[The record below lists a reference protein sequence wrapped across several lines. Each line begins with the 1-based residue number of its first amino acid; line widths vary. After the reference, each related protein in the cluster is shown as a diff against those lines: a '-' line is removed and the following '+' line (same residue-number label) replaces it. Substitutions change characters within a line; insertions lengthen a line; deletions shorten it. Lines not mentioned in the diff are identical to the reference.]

1 MEHLSTWT
9 LDGLELGILD
19 GDALAAAHAHIAAC
33 PRCAQDLA
41 ELRSSRGKFD
51 TEVFARTL
59 PSLEKKRSPR
69 RWYWIL
75 GAPALVA
82 AAAAALVLVPRA
94 TNKDGSDIIA
104 KGSPVCEV
112 FARRQDRVFAVQDGA
127 ALAPGDEIRFVV
139 QPAGYRHVL
148 VASVDSAAVASVYA
162 PFGARSSLQLAS
174 ATDRAELPGSVR
186 LDATPGPERIYCL
199 FSKRPIDAAPV
210 LARLREMG
218 AAGPA
223 TLRAGPVVTLPS
235 MVVLSAL
242 VEKVVP

>member
-9 LDGLELGILD
+9 LDGMELGILG
-19 GDALAAAHAHIAAC
+19 GDALAAAQAHIAAC

-41 ELRSSRGKFD
+41 ELRSSRGKFE

-59 PSLEKKRSPR
+59 PSLEKRSRR

-75 GAPALVA
+75 GAPALA
-82 AAAAALVLVPRA
+82 AAAATAVVLVPRA
-94 TNKDGSDIIA
+94 TDEGGPDVIA
-104 KGSPVCEV
+104 KGGPVCEV

-139 QPAGYRHVL
+139 QPAGYQHVM
-148 VASVDSAAVASVYA
+148 VASVDAAAVASVYA
-162 PFGARSSLQLAS
+162 PFGARSSLRLAS
-174 ATDRAELPGSVR
+174 ATDRAALPGSVR
-186 LDATPGPERIYCL
+186 LDATPGPERIDCL
-199 FSKRPIDAAPV
+199 FSRRPIDAMPV

-223 TLRAGPVVTLPS
+223 ALRAGPVVTIPS
-235 MVVLSAL
+235 VVVLSAL
-242 VEKVVP
+242 LEKVVP

>member
-9 LDGLELGILD
+9 LDGMELGILG
-19 GDALAAAHAHIAAC
+19 GDALAAAQAHIAAC

-41 ELRSSRGKFD
+41 ELRSSRGKF
-51 TEVFARTL
+51 EAEIFARTL
-59 PSLEKKRSPR
+59 PSLEKKRSRR

-75 GAPALVA
+75 GAPALA
-82 AAAAALVLVPRA
+82 AAAATAVVLVPRA
-94 TNKDGSDIIA
+94 TDEGGPDVIA
-104 KGSPVCEV
+104 KGGPVCEV

-139 QPAGYRHVL
+139 QPAGYQHVM
-148 VASVDSAAVASVYA
+148 VASVDAAAVASVYA
-162 PFGARSSLQLAS
+162 PFGARSSLRLAS

-186 LDATPGPERIYCL
+186 LDSTPGPERIYCL
-199 FSKRPIDAAPV
+199 FSRRPIDAMPV

-223 TLRAGPVVTLPS
+223 TLRAGPVVTIPS
-235 MVVLSAL
+235 VVVLSAL